1 VQKMKKILII
11 DDEPDSI
18 AVFELL
24 LTNLNY
30 EVISESNPLNA
41 IEKIRITQPD
51 LIILDWLMPEMEGI
65 EVLSN
70 MKSILEI
77 REIPVIISSG
87 IRTQSSNLHTALSLG
102 AIDFLKKPIDEIELE
117 ARVASAIKLYDYLR
131 NSQKMQQE
139 IHAKEMQ
146 IEQNKALFYQNELNK
161 KNREMLVS
169 AVSIFQ
175 NKKLV
180 SVLKSEIF
188 DEISELSEEHKS
200 LVVKVLDRYEN
211 ISSSIN
217 WDMFEKRFTELNS
230 EFYNKLNNEFPDLS
244 NGEQRLCAFFKL
256 GLSTKEIAIINYS
269 SYEAIRKAIYR
280 IRKKLNQN
288 EKVDLNLFFQA
299 F

>member
-1 VQKMKKILII
+1 MKKILII
-11 DDEPDSI
+11 DDEQDSI

-30 EVISESNPLNA
+30 QVESVSNPLYA
-41 IEKIRITQPD
+41 IEMIKTTKPD

-65 EVLSN
+65 EVLGKIKN
-70 MKSILEI
+70 DPEI
-77 REIPVIISSG
+77 SEIPVIISSG
-87 IRTQSSNLHTALSLG
+87 IRTESANLHTALWLG
-102 AIDFLKKPIDEIELE
+102 AIDLLKKPIDEIELE
-117 ARVASAIKLYDYLR
+117 ARVAAAIKLYDYHR
-131 NSQKMQQE
+131 DSKKMQLE
-139 IHAKEMQ
+139 IHAKEIQ
-146 IEQNKALFYQNELNK
+146 IEQKKALFYQNELNK

-180 SVLKSEIF
+180 SILKSEIF
-188 DEISELSEEHKS
+188 SEIGELSEEHKS

-211 ISSSIN
+211 MSSSIN
-217 WDMFEKRFTELNS
+217 WDMFEKRFTELDDNFYNNIIS
-230 EFYNKLNNEFPDLS
+230 EFPSLS

-269 SYEAIRKAIYR
+269 SYEAIRKAVYR
-280 IRKKLNQN
+280 IRKKLNQS
-288 EKVDLNLFFQA
+288 EKVDLNLFFQE

>member
-1 VQKMKKILII
+1 MKKILII

-18 AVFELL
+18 AVFDLL

-30 EVISESNPLNA
+30 EVLSESNPLNA
-41 IEKIRITQPD
+41 IEMIQAALSD
-51 LIILDWLMPEMEGI
+51 LVILDWLMPQMEGI
-65 EVLSN
+65 EVLSKI
-70 MKSILEI
+70 KSTLEI
-77 REIPVIISSG
+77 KEIPVIISSG
-87 IRTQSSNLHTALSLG
+87 IRTQSTNLQTALSLG

-117 ARVASAIKLYDYLR
+117 ARVASAIKLHEYHK

-146 IEQNKALFYQNELNK
+146 IEQSKALFYQNELNK

-169 AVSIFQ
+169 AVTIFQ

-180 SVLKSEIF
+180 SILKSEIF

-230 EFYNKLNNEFPDLS
+230 EFYNKLNIEFPDLS
-244 NGEQRLCAFFKL
+244 TGEQRLCAFFKL

-288 EKVDLNLFFQA
+288 EKIDLNLFFQA

>member
-1 VQKMKKILII
+1 MII
-11 DDEPDSI
+11 DDESDSI
-18 AVFELL
+18 EVFELL

-30 EVISESNPLNA
+30 EVVSESNPLNA
-41 IEKIRITQPD
+41 IKMIQTTQPD
-51 LIILDWLMPEMEGI
+51 LVILDWLMPQMEGI
-65 EVLSN
+65 EVLRN
-70 MKSILEI
+70 IKSTLEI
-77 REIPVIISSG
+77 KEIPVIISSG
-87 IRTQSSNLHTALSLG
+87 IRTQSSNLQTALSVG

-131 NSQKMQQE
+131 NTQKMQQE

-169 AVSIFQ
+169 AVTIFQ

-180 SVLKSEIF
+180 SILKSEIF

-200 LVVKVLDRYEN
+200 LVAKVLDRYEN

-230 EFYNKLNNEFPDLS
+230 EFYNKLNVEFPDLS
-244 NGEQRLCAFFKL
+244 TGEQRLCAFFKL

-288 EKVDLNLFFQA
+288 EKIDLNLFFQA

>member
-1 VQKMKKILII
+1 MKKILII
-11 DDEPDSI
+11 DDEQDSI

-30 EVISESNPLNA
+30 QVESVSNPLYA
-41 IEKIRITQPD
+41 IEMIKTTKPD

-65 EVLSN
+65 EVLGKIKN
-70 MKSILEI
+70 DPEI
-77 REIPVIISSG
+77 SEIPVIISSG
-87 IRTQSSNLHTALSLG
+87 IRTESANLHTALWLG
-102 AIDFLKKPIDEIELE
+102 AIDLLKKPIDEIELE
-117 ARVASAIKLYDYLR
+117 ARVAAAIKLYDYHR
-131 NSQKMQQE
+131 DSKKMQLE
-139 IHAKEMQ
+139 IHAKEIQ
-146 IEQNKALFYQNELNK
+146 IEQKKALFYQNELNK

-180 SVLKSEIF
+180 SILKSEIF
-188 DEISELSEEHKS
+188 SEIGELSEEHKS

-211 ISSSIN
+211 MSSSIN
-217 WDMFEKRFTELNS
+217 WDMFEKRFTELDDNFYTNLIS
-230 EFYNKLNNEFPDLS
+230 EFPSLS

-269 SYEAIRKAIYR
+269 SYEAIRKAVYR
-280 IRKKLNQN
+280 IRKKLNQS
-288 EKVDLNLFFQA
+288 EKVDLNLFFQE

>member
-1 VQKMKKILII
+1 MKKILII

-18 AVFELL
+18 EVFELL

-30 EVISESNPLNA
+30 EVVSESNPLNA
-41 IEKIRITQPD
+41 IKMIQTTQPD
-51 LIILDWLMPEMEGI
+51 LVILDWLMPQMEGI
-65 EVLSN
+65 EVLRN
-70 MKSILEI
+70 IKSTLEI
-77 REIPVIISSG
+77 KEIPVIISSG
-87 IRTQSSNLHTALSLG
+87 IRTQSSNLQTALSVG
-102 AIDFLKKPIDEIELE
+102 AIDYLKKPIDEIELE

-131 NSQKMQQE
+131 NTQKMQQE

-169 AVSIFQ
+169 AVTIFQ

-180 SVLKSEIF
+180 SILKSEIF

-200 LVVKVLDRYEN
+200 LVAKVLDRYEN

-230 EFYNKLNNEFPDLS
+230 EFYNKLNVEFPDLS
-244 NGEQRLCAFFKL
+244 TGEQRLCAFFKL

-288 EKVDLNLFFQA
+288 EKIDLNLFFQA

>member
-1 VQKMKKILII
+1 MKKILII

-18 AVFELL
+18 EVFELL

-30 EVISESNPLNA
+30 EVVSESNPLNA
-41 IEKIRITQPD
+41 IKMIQTTQPD
-51 LIILDWLMPEMEGI
+51 LVILDWLMPQMEGI
-65 EVLSN
+65 EVLRN
-70 MKSILEI
+70 IKSTLEI
-77 REIPVIISSG
+77 KEIPVIISSG
-87 IRTQSSNLHTALSLG
+87 IRTQSSNLQTALSVG

-131 NSQKMQQE
+131 NTQKMQQE

-169 AVSIFQ
+169 AVTIFQ

-180 SVLKSEIF
+180 SILKSEIF

-200 LVVKVLDRYEN
+200 LVAKVLDRYEN

-230 EFYNKLNNEFPDLS
+230 KFYNKLNVEFPDLS
-244 NGEQRLCAFFKL
+244 TGEQRLCAFFKL

-269 SYEAIRKAIYR
+269 SYEAIRKTIYR

-288 EKVDLNLFFQA
+288 EKIDLNLFFQA

>member
-1 VQKMKKILII
+1 MKKILII

-18 AVFELL
+18 EVFELL

-30 EVISESNPLNA
+30 EVVSESNPLNA
-41 IEKIRITQPD
+41 IKMIQTTQPD
-51 LIILDWLMPEMEGI
+51 LVILDWLMPQMEGI
-65 EVLSN
+65 EVLRN
-70 MKSILEI
+70 IKSTLEI
-77 REIPVIISSG
+77 KEIPVIISSG
-87 IRTQSSNLHTALSLG
+87 IRTQSSNLQTALSVG

-146 IEQNKALFYQNELNK
+146 IEQNKALSYQNELNK

-169 AVSIFQ
+169 AVTIFQ

-180 SVLKSEIF
+180 SILKSEIF

-217 WDMFEKRFTELNS
+217 WDMFEKRFTELNC
-230 EFYNKLNNEFPDLS
+230 EFYNKLNVQFPDLS
-244 NGEQRLCAFFKL
+244 TGEQRLCAFFKL

-288 EKVDLNLFFQA
+288 EKIDLNLFFQA

>member
-1 VQKMKKILII
+1 MKKILII
-11 DDEPDSI
+11 DDESDSI

-24 LTNLNY
+24 LTNLHY
-30 EVISESNPLNA
+30 EVKSVSNPLNA
-41 IEKIRITQPD
+41 INMIHETQPD

-65 EVLSN
+65 DVLN
-70 MKSILEI
+70 KLKKIPEI
-77 REIPVIISSG
+77 NEIPVVISSG
-87 IRTQSSNLHTALSLG
+87 IRTESANLHTALSLG
-102 AIDFLKKPIDEIELE
+102 AIDFIRKPIDEIELE
-117 ARVASAIKLYDYLR
+117 ARVASAIKIYDYLR
-131 NSQKMQQE
+131 ETKKMQYE
-139 IHAKEMQ
+139 IHSKEME
-146 IEQNKALFYQNELNK
+146 IEQGKALFYQNELNK

-169 AVSIFQ
+169 AINIFQ

-180 SVLKSEIF
+180 SILKTEIF
-188 DEISELSEEHKS
+188 DEIGELSDEHKS
-200 LVVKVLDRYEN
+200 LVIKVLDRYEN

-217 WDMFEKRFTELNS
+217 WDMFERRFTELNND
-230 EFYNKLNNEFPDLS
+230 FYNKLKSEFPTLS

-280 IRKKLNQN
+280 IRKKLNQS

>member
-1 VQKMKKILII
+1 MKKILII

-18 AVFELL
+18 EVFELL

-30 EVISESNPLNA
+30 EVVSESNPLNA
-41 IEKIRITQPD
+41 IKMIQTTQPD
-51 LIILDWLMPEMEGI
+51 LVILDWLMPQMEGI
-65 EVLSN
+65 EVLRN
-70 MKSILEI
+70 IKSTLEI
-77 REIPVIISSG
+77 KEIPVIISSG
-87 IRTQSSNLHTALSLG
+87 IRTQSSNLQTALSVG

-131 NSQKMQQE
+131 NTQKMQQE

-169 AVSIFQ
+169 AVTIFQ

-180 SVLKSEIF
+180 SILKSEIF

-200 LVVKVLDRYEN
+200 LVAKVLDRYEN

-217 WDMFEKRFTELNS
+217 WDMFEKRFTKLNS
-230 EFYNKLNNEFPDLS
+230 EFYNKLNVEFPDLS
-244 NGEQRLCAFFKL
+244 TGEQRLCAFFKL

-288 EKVDLNLFFQA
+288 EKIDLNLFFQA

>member
-1 VQKMKKILII
+1 MKKILII

-18 AVFELL
+18 EVFELL

-30 EVISESNPLNA
+30 EVVSESNPLNA
-41 IEKIRITQPD
+41 IKMIQTTQPD
-51 LIILDWLMPEMEGI
+51 LVILDWLMPQMEGI
-65 EVLSN
+65 EVLRN
-70 MKSILEI
+70 IKSTLEI
-77 REIPVIISSG
+77 KEIPVIISSG
-87 IRTQSSNLHTALSLG
+87 IRTQSSNLQTALSVG

-131 NSQKMQQE
+131 NTQKMQQE

-146 IEQNKALFYQNELNK
+146 IEQNKALSYQNELNK

-169 AVSIFQ
+169 AVTIFQ

-180 SVLKSEIF
+180 SILKSEIF

-217 WDMFEKRFTELNS
+217 WDMFEKRFTELNR
-230 EFYNKLNNEFPDLS
+230 EFYNKLNVQFPDLS
-244 NGEQRLCAFFKL
+244 TGEQRLCAFFKL

-288 EKVDLNLFFQA
+288 EKIDLNLFFQA

>member
-1 VQKMKKILII
+1 MKKILII
-11 DDEPDSI
+11 DDEADSI
-18 AVFELL
+18 AVLELL
-24 LTNLNY
+24 LTNLGY
-30 EVISESNPLNA
+30 EVESECNPLNA
-41 IEKIRITQPD
+41 IEKIQSSQPD
-51 LIILDWLMPEMEGI
+51 LIILDWLMPEIEGI
-65 EVLSN
+65 DVLRNIKKNSA
-70 MKSILEI
+70 I

-87 IRTQSSNLHTALSLG
+87 IRTASVNLHTALSLG

-131 NSQKMQQE
+131 KSQKMQQE
-139 IHAKEMQ
+139 MHDKEMQ
-146 IEQNKALFYQNELNK
+146 IEQSKALFYQNELNK

-175 NKKLV
+175 NRKLV

-188 DEISELSEEHKS
+188 NEISELSDEHKS

-217 WDMFEKRFTELNS
+217 WDMFEKRFTELNGD
-230 EFYNKLNNEFPDLS
+230 FYNKLKIEFPDLS

-288 EKVDLNLFFQA
+288 QKVDLNLFFQA

>member
-1 VQKMKKILII
+1 MKKILII
-11 DDEPDSI
+11 DDEQDSI

-30 EVISESNPLNA
+30 QVESVSNPLYA
-41 IEKIRITQPD
+41 IEMIKTTKPD

-65 EVLSN
+65 EVLGKIKN
-70 MKSILEI
+70 DPEI
-77 REIPVIISSG
+77 SEIPVIISSG
-87 IRTQSSNLHTALSLG
+87 IRTESANLHTALWLG
-102 AIDFLKKPIDEIELE
+102 AIDLLKKPIDEIELE
-117 ARVASAIKLYDYLR
+117 ARVAAAIKLYDYHR
-131 NSQKMQQE
+131 DSKKMQLE
-139 IHAKEMQ
+139 IHAKEIQ
-146 IEQNKALFYQNELNK
+146 IEQKKALFYQNELNK

-180 SVLKSEIF
+180 SILKSEIF
-188 DEISELSEEHKS
+188 SEIGELSEEHKS

-211 ISSSIN
+211 MSSSIN
-217 WDMFEKRFTELNS
+217 WDMFEKRFTELDDNFYNNIIS
-230 EFYNKLNNEFPDLS
+230 EFPSLS

-269 SYEAIRKAIYR
+269 SYEAIRKAVYR
-280 IRKKLNQN
+280 IRKKLNQS
-288 EKVDLNLFFQA
+288 EKVDLNLFFHE

>member
-1 VQKMKKILII
+1 MKKILII
-11 DDEPDSI
+11 DDESDSI
-18 AVFELL
+18 EVFELL

-30 EVISESNPLNA
+30 EVVSESNPLNA
-41 IEKIRITQPD
+41 IKMIQTTQPD
-51 LIILDWLMPEMEGI
+51 LVILDWLMPQMEGI
-65 EVLSN
+65 EVLRN
-70 MKSILEI
+70 IKSTLEI
-77 REIPVIISSG
+77 KEIPVIISSG
-87 IRTQSSNLHTALSLG
+87 IRTQSSNLQTALSVG

-131 NSQKMQQE
+131 NTQKMQQE

-169 AVSIFQ
+169 AVTIFQ

-180 SVLKSEIF
+180 SILKSEIF

-200 LVVKVLDRYEN
+200 LVAKVLDRYEN

-217 WDMFEKRFTELNS
+217 WDMFEKRFTALNS
-230 EFYNKLNNEFPDLS
+230 EFYNKLNVEFPDLS
-244 NGEQRLCAFFKL
+244 TGEQRLCAFFKL

-288 EKVDLNLFFQA
+288 EKIDLNLFFQA

>member
-1 VQKMKKILII
+1 MKKILII

-18 AVFELL
+18 EVFELL

-30 EVISESNPLNA
+30 EVVSESNPLNA
-41 IEKIRITQPD
+41 IKMIQTTQPD
-51 LIILDWLMPEMEGI
+51 LVILDWLMPQMEGI
-65 EVLSN
+65 EVLRN
-70 MKSILEI
+70 IKSTLEI
-77 REIPVIISSG
+77 KEIPVIISSG
-87 IRTQSSNLHTALSLG
+87 IRTQSSNLQTALSVG

-131 NSQKMQQE
+131 NTQKMQQE

-146 IEQNKALFYQNELNK
+146 IEQNKALSYQNELNK

-169 AVSIFQ
+169 AVTIFQ

-180 SVLKSEIF
+180 SILKSEIF

-200 LVVKVLDRYEN
+200 LVAKVLDRYEN

-230 EFYNKLNNEFPDLS
+230 EFYNKLNVEFPDLS
-244 NGEQRLCAFFKL
+244 TGEQRLCAFFKL

-288 EKVDLNLFFQA
+288 EKIDLNLFFQA

>member
-1 VQKMKKILII
+1 MKKILII

-18 AVFELL
+18 EVFELL

-30 EVISESNPLNA
+30 EVVSESNPLNA
-41 IEKIRITQPD
+41 IKMIQTTQPD
-51 LIILDWLMPEMEGI
+51 LVILDWLMPQMEGI
-65 EVLSN
+65 EVLRN
-70 MKSILEI
+70 IKSTLEI
-77 REIPVIISSG
+77 KEIPVIISSG
-87 IRTQSSNLHTALSLG
+87 IRTQSSNLQTALSVG

-131 NSQKMQQE
+131 NTQKMQQE

-169 AVSIFQ
+169 AVTIFQ

-180 SVLKSEIF
+180 SILKSEIF

-200 LVVKVLDRYEN
+200 LVAKVLDRYEN

-230 EFYNKLNNEFPDLS
+230 EFYNKLNVEFPDLS
-244 NGEQRLCAFFKL
+244 TGEQRLCAFFKL

-288 EKVDLNLFFQA
+288 EKIDLNLFFQA

>member
-1 VQKMKKILII
+1 MKKILII

-18 AVFELL
+18 AVFDLL

-30 EVISESNPLNA
+30 EVLSESNPLNA
-41 IEKIRITQPD
+41 LEMIQATLPD
-51 LIILDWLMPEMEGI
+51 LVILDWLMPQMEGI
-65 EVLSN
+65 EVLSKI
-70 MKSILEI
+70 KSTLEI
-77 REIPVIISSG
+77 KEIPVIISSG
-87 IRTQSSNLHTALSLG
+87 IRTQSTNLQTALSLG

-117 ARVASAIKLYDYLR
+117 ARVASAIKLHDYHK
-131 NSQKMQQE
+131 NVQKMQQE
-139 IHAKEMQ
+139 IHDKEMQ
-146 IEQNKALFYQNELNK
+146 IEQSKALFYQNELNK

-169 AVSIFQ
+169 AVTIFQ

-180 SVLKSEIF
+180 SILKSEIF

-200 LVVKVLDRYEN
+200 LVAKVLDRYEN

-217 WDMFEKRFTELNS
+217 WDMFKKRFTELNC
-230 EFYNKLNNEFPDLS
+230 EFYNKLNVQFPDLS
-244 NGEQRLCAFFKL
+244 TGEQRLCAFFKL

-288 EKVDLNLFFQA
+288 EKIDLNLFFQA

>member
-1 VQKMKKILII
+1 MKKILII
-11 DDEPDSI
+11 DDESDSI
-18 AVFELL
+18 EVFELL

-30 EVISESNPLNA
+30 EVVSESNPLNA
-41 IEKIRITQPD
+41 IKMIQTTQPD
-51 LIILDWLMPEMEGI
+51 LVILDWLMPQMEGI
-65 EVLSN
+65 EVLRN
-70 MKSILEI
+70 IKSTLEI
-77 REIPVIISSG
+77 KEIPVIISSG
-87 IRTQSSNLHTALSLG
+87 IRTQSSNLQTALSVG

-131 NSQKMQQE
+131 NTQKMQQE

-169 AVSIFQ
+169 AVTIFQ

-180 SVLKSEIF
+180 SILKSEIF

-200 LVVKVLDRYEN
+200 LVAKVLDRYEN

-230 EFYNKLNNEFPDLS
+230 EFYNKLNVEFPDLS
-244 NGEQRLCAFFKL
+244 TGEQRLCAFFKL

-288 EKVDLNLFFQA
+288 EKIDLNLFFQA

>member
-1 VQKMKKILII
+1 MKKILII

-18 AVFELL
+18 EVFELL

-30 EVISESNPLNA
+30 EVVSESNPLNA
-41 IEKIRITQPD
+41 IKMIQTTQPD
-51 LIILDWLMPEMEGI
+51 LVILDWLMPQMEGI
-65 EVLSN
+65 EVLRN
-70 MKSILEI
+70 IKSRLEI
-77 REIPVIISSG
+77 KEIPVIISSG
-87 IRTQSSNLHTALSLG
+87 IRTQSSNLQTALSVG

-131 NSQKMQQE
+131 NTQKMQQE

-169 AVSIFQ
+169 AVTIFQ

-180 SVLKSEIF
+180 SILKSEIF

-200 LVVKVLDRYEN
+200 LVAKVLDRYEN

-230 EFYNKLNNEFPDLS
+230 EFYNKLNVEFPDLS
-244 NGEQRLCAFFKL
+244 TGEQRLCAFFKL

-288 EKVDLNLFFQA
+288 EKIDLNLFFQA